1 MIFGGIVA
9 ILAPTAAAN
18 VLVQSL
24 SYIHGKIIIDDE
36 TKRDVDFLFSHC
48 LDPFFSFF

>member
-1 MIFGGIVA
+1 MIVGGKVA

-18 VLVQSL
+18 VFVQSL

-48 LDPFFSFF
+48 LDPFFFFY